1 MIGEA
6 VLTAALAEV
15 ARRDP
20 FSNETGLSRPRIEAL
35 WRRGGAPCRSADP
48 PPLAPTA
55 RRARALPLVNPG
67 AAGAQRAAS
76 CLPSPTRGACCQ
88 GISQA

>member
-6 VLTAALAEV
+6 VPRVALAEV

-35 WRRGGAPCRSADP
+35 WRGAERRADP
-48 PPLAPTA
+48 LTH
-55 RRARALPLVNPG
+55 RRWRQLLDG
-67 AAGAQRAAS
+67 RER
-76 CLPSPTRGACCQ
+76 CRW
-88 GISQA
+88 